1 MISTQDRCD
10 AVTLIDE
17 AVKKGARLFRACAEL
32 RLCTRTYRR
41 WTSLN
46 GEVKGDAR
54 PAAIRP
60 TPANALSE
68 AERQRLVAIA
78 SQPEFASLPPSQ
90 IVPTL
95 ADRGEYLASE
105 SSFYR
110 VLKAVICQG
119 SCPVTQAA
127 FFSFL
132 SSCLTGLSHTVAG
145 RSQFRVVPRQRP
157 GLAALA
163 FS

>member
-1 MISTQDRCD
+1 ML
-10 AVTLIDE
+10 AH
-17 AVKKGARLFRACAEL
+17 
-32 RLCTRTYRR
+32 
-41 WTSLN
+41 
-46 GEVKGDAR
+46 
-54 PAAIRP
+54 AILP
-60 TPANALSE
+60 SDPIQL
-68 AERQRLVAIA
+68 RLVAA
-78 SQPEFASLPPSQ
+78 
-90 IVPTL
+90 TL
-95 ADRGEYLASE
+95 LARIDAQE
-105 SSFYR
+105 AAAVVQQEALAER
-110 VLKAVICQG
+110 DAELARRAAIILGQNATIEALKDVICQG

>member
-1 MISTQDRCD
+1 MAVEVRDDAAQKERARDRHGGQHRWRD
-10 AVTLIDE
+10 GHRHDE
-17 AVKKGARLFRACAEL
+17 GEDVRAGEEHEGAR
-32 RLCTRTYRR
+32 
-41 WTSLN
+41 
-46 GEVKGDAR
+46 
-54 PAAIRP
+54 
-60 TPANALSE
+60 
-68 AERQRLVAIA
+68 
-78 SQPEFASLPPSQ
+78 
-90 IVPTL
+90 
-95 ADRGEYLASE
+95 
-105 SSFYR
+105 
-110 VLKAVICQG
+110 VICQG

>member
-1 MISTQDRCD
+1 MTNRVFMLPLWI
-10 AVTLIDE
+10 
-17 AVKKGARLFRACAEL
+17 RL
-32 RLCTRTYRR
+32 
-41 WTSLN
+41 WHWS
-46 GEVKGDAR
+46 
-54 PAAIRP
+54 
-60 TPANALSE
+60 NAL
-68 AERQRLVAIA
+68 
-78 SQPEFASLPPSQ
+78 
-90 IVPTL
+90 
-95 ADRGEYLASE
+95 
-105 SSFYR
+105 
-110 VLKAVICQG
+110 AVICQG